1 MEYNKEKEMELIK
14 MEKKSVK
21 PKRIS
26 VSEKRQIT
34 IPIEYYKALGIE
46 NEVECI
52 IRDDCMIIRAIKQD
66 DNEISEQILK
76 DIIKEGYKEEEI
88 LTEFKK
94 RKNKIRPAIEKMIL
108 EADKVAEDQETYT
121 TIEEIFF
128 DEE

>member
-1 MEYNKEKEMELIK
+1 MELIK

-52 IRDDCMIIRAIKQD
+52 MKNNCIVIRAVKQD
-66 DNEISEQILK
+66 DNEISERILQ
-76 DIIKEGYKEEEI
+76 DIIKEGYKQEDI
-88 LTEFKK
+88 LKEFRK
-94 RKNKIRPAIEKMIL
+94 RKAKVRPAIEQMIL
-108 EADKVAEDQETYT
+108 EADKVAEEQENYT
-121 TIEEIFF
+121 VLEDLFSEE
-128 DEE
+128 D